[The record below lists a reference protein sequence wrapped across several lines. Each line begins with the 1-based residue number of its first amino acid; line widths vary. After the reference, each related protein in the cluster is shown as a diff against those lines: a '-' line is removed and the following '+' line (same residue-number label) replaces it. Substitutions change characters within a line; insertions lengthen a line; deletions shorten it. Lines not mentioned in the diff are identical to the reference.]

1 MANTTPISNTALDH
15 VYTVPD
21 QGTNTDTS
29 LTFIG
34 RNYTGYTQI
43 IGENF
48 LHLLENF
55 SSPAKNSNSDISSGP
70 VNPVKGQLW
79 YNSLNDNLG
88 RGLKVFDGTTWVQL
102 GIVKKSASAPIGP
115 IAGFNLGDF
124 YVDTTR
130 KQLYIYTG
138 FGSFPWQ
145 LIGPKYNEG
154 EKTTAEVDLIIDA
167 ADNTTRPVL
176 GLYVKNSRVAIVSDR
191 EFTPKAVQQ
200 GFPIIK
206 QGLNL
211 NSSIPQTNAKGV
223 KFWGTSEKAESL
235 IVGDTVVDASNF
247 LRSDQVSVTKYG
259 FNIRNDNGL
268 VIGTDLSLSLGVDNG
283 TSVIFNKNTGSKI
296 NFKIQKS
303 LFAETIFTIDSGLVN
318 TRTGRVG
325 INNTAPTQSLDV
337 NGSITSN
344 ESLIINGTNNSD
356 VLAPNYPSIYTE
368 GGAKIK
374 LSLFVGRNL
383 YVDETSTM
391 ANILPKIEPNASTSQ
406 ANLGS
411 QANKWNNIWANNITA
426 PIINATTI
434 TGDTFNG
441 ISEFANKLTNGIGI
455 KFTGDIKLT
464 NTENILY
471 LNTLDP
477 SLMTISLTP
486 DMIANKPEI
495 TSLISTDLFLVS
507 RESNGSRQLSKI
519 SKNSLLNSLPLVPV
533 GTITIWA
540 GKPTAAIPPGYLIC
554 DGTALP
560 QSLYSD
566 LFSTIGHEYTAD
578 NETIRDGI
586 PVFKLPNLSNSS
598 PNIKP
603 NLGGPLNI
611 VDNNPLNNL
620 KFIIF
625 TGRFA

>member
-1 MANTTPISNTALDH
+1 MANTTPISNTAEDH
-15 VYTVPD
+15 VYNVPD
-21 QGTNTDTS
+21 GGTNTDTS

-43 IGENF
+43 VGENF

-55 SSPAKNSNSDISSGP
+55 ASPAKNSNSDINAGP
-70 VNPVKGQLW
+70 QDPVKGQLW

-88 RGLKVFDGTTWVQL
+88 GGLKVFDGTTWIQL
-102 GIVKKSASAPIGP
+102 GVVKKSSNAPTGP

-167 ADNTTRPVL
+167 ADNSTRPVL
-176 GLYVKNSRVAIVSDR
+176 GLYVKNSRVALVSDR

-211 NSSIPQTNAKGV
+211 NSSIPQTSSKGV
-223 KFWGTSEKAESL
+223 KFWGVSEKAESL

-247 LRSDQVSVTKYG
+247 LRSDQVSLTKYG
-259 FNIRNDNGL
+259 FNIRNDSGL

-283 TSVIFNKNTGSKI
+283 ASVFFNKNTGSKI

-303 LFAETIFTIDSGLVN
+303 IYPETILTIDAGLVN

-325 INNTAPTQSLDV
+325 INNTAPSQSLDV
-337 NGSITSN
+337 VGNIKTN
-344 ESLIINGTNNSD
+344 ESLIVTGTNDSD
-356 VLAPNYPSIYTE
+356 VIAPNLPSIHTT
-368 GGAKIK
+368 GGMFVAKT
-374 LSLFVGRNL
+374 LSIGKSI
-383 YVDETSTM
+383 YVEETSRM
-391 ANILPKIEPNASTSQ
+391 ANILPKTGSNT
-406 ANLGS
+406 LGS
-411 QANKWNNIWANNITA
+411 QANRWSNVWADQIGDINNPVQIFGNFKGNLVGD
-426 PIINATTI
+426 I
-434 TGDTFNG
+434 TG
-441 ISEFANKLTNGIGI
+441 SAKSLTNGIDI
-455 KFTGDIKLT
+455 KFDGDIKLSNNE
-464 NTENILY
+464 NTYNI
-471 LNTLDP
+471 NSLDTGIL
-477 SLMTISLTP
+477 SITLTP
-486 DMIANKPEI
+486 DVIYNKPEI
-495 TSLISTDLFLVS
+495 KSLISTDLLLVS
-507 RESNGSRQLSKI
+507 REINGGRQLSKI
-519 SKNSLLNSLPLVPV
+519 SKTDLLNTLSLVPI

-540 GKPTAAIPPGYLIC
+540 GKPITPIPAGYRIC
-554 DGTALP
+554 DGSALP
-560 QSLYSD
+560 VGIYSD
-566 LFSTIGHEYTAD
+566 LFSIIGNEYTKD
-578 NETIRDGI
+578 SETIQDGI

-598 PNIKP
+598 PIDK
-603 NLGGPLNI
+603 
-611 VDNNPLNNL
+611 L

-625 TGRFA
+625 TGRFL

>member
-1 MANTTPISNTALDH
+1 MANSTPITNTAQNQ
-15 VYTVPD
+15 VYNVPD
-21 QGTNTDTS
+21 EGTNTDTS

-34 RNYTGYTQI
+34 RNYKGYSQI

-55 SSPAKNSNSDISSGP
+55 ASPAKNSNSDISSGP
-70 VNPVKGQLW
+70 TNPIKGQVW
-79 YNSLNDNLG
+79 YNSLNDSLG
-88 RGLKVFDGTTWVQL
+88 GGLKVFDGTTWVQL
-102 GIVKKSASAPIGP
+102 GIVKKSANAPTGP

-154 EKTTAEVDLIIDA
+154 EKTTAEVDLLIDA

-211 NSSIPQTNAKGV
+211 NASIPQTNAKGV
-223 KFWGTSEKAESL
+223 KFWGVSEKAESL
-235 IVGDTVVDASNF
+235 IVGDTVVNASNF
-247 LRSDQVSVTKYG
+247 LRSDQVSLTKYG

-268 VIGTDLSLSLGVDNG
+268 VVGTDLSLSIGVDNG
-283 TSVIFNKNTGSKI
+283 ASVFFNKNIGSKI

-303 LFAETIFTIDSGLVN
+303 LYPETILTIDSGLVN

-325 INNTAPTQSLDV
+325 VNNTAPTESLDV
-337 NGSITSN
+337 AGNIKTN
-344 ESLIINGTNNSD
+344 ESLIVIGENDTD
-356 VLAPNYPSIYTE
+356 VVAPSLPSIHTS
-368 GGAKIK
+368 GGMFVAKK
-374 LSLFVGRNL
+374 LSVGKSL
-383 YVDETSTM
+383 YVEESSVM
-391 ANILPKIEPNASTSQ
+391 ANILPKTTS
-406 ANLGS
+406 NTLGS
-411 QANKWNNIWANNITA
+411 RANKWSNIWVDQIGDLNNPTTIYA
-426 PIINATTI
+426 TI
-434 TGDTFNG
+434 TGSLNG
-441 ISEFANKLTNGIGI
+441 NITGAAQSLTNGINI
-455 KFTGDIKLT
+455 KFNGDIKLS
-464 NTENILY
+464 NTENAFNI
-471 LNTLDP
+471 NSLDTGIM
-477 SLMTISLTP
+477 SISLTP
-486 DMIANKPEI
+486 DVIYNKLEI
-495 TSLISTDLFLVS
+495 TSLIPTDLLLVS
-507 RESNGSRQLSKI
+507 RESNGSRQLNKI

-540 GKPTAAIPPGYLIC
+540 GKPTAAIPPGYSIC
-554 DGTALP
+554 DGSALP
-560 QSLYSD
+560 QSTYSD
-566 LFSTIGHEYTAD
+566 LFSVIGYEYTEEGASIQ
-578 NETIRDGI
+578 NGI
-586 PVFKLPNLSNSS
+586 AVFKLPNLSNS
-598 PNIKP
+598 
-603 NLGGPLNI
+603 
-611 VDNNPLNNL
+611 NPIDKL

>member
-1 MANTTPISNTALDH
+1 MANTTPITNTALDRI
-15 VYTVPD
+15 YSVPD

-55 SSPAKNSNSDISSGP
+55 ASPAKNSNSDISSGP

-88 RGLKVFDGTTWVQL
+88 GGLRVFDGTTWVQL
-102 GIVKKSASAPIGP
+102 GIVKKSANAPTGP

-200 GFPIIK
+200 GFPVIK

-211 NSSIPQTNAKGV
+211 NSSIPQTSSKGV
-223 KFWGTSEKAESL
+223 KFWGISEKAESL

-283 TSVIFNKNTGSKI
+283 ASVIFNKNTGSKI

-344 ESLIINGTNNSD
+344 ESLIINGTNNSG

-383 YVDETSTM
+383 YVEETSTM
-391 ANILPKIEPNASTSQ
+391 ANILPKTISNTLGTSTNRWSNVWADQ
-406 ANLGS
+406 IGDLNNYVQIYANVKGS
-411 QANKWNNIWANNITA
+411 LDGNITGSA
-426 PIINATTI
+426 QSLTSDIN
-434 TGDTFNG
+434 
-441 ISEFANKLTNGIGI
+441 I
-455 KFTGDIKLT
+455 KFSGDVQLSNPNPT
-464 NTENILY
+464 DNGFL
-471 LNTLDP
+471 LNTGPQSDI
-477 SLMTISLTP
+477 SISLTSNA
-486 DMIANKPEI
+486 IYSKPEI

-519 SKNSLLNSLPLVPV
+519 SKNSLLNSLPLVPI

-566 LFSTIGHEYTAD
+566 LFSIIGHEYTAN

-598 PNIKP
+598 PIDK
-603 NLGGPLNI
+603 
-611 VDNNPLNNL
+611 L

>member
-55 SSPAKNSNSDISSGP
+55 ASPAKNSNSDISSGP
-70 VNPVKGQLW
+70 AKPVKGQLW

-88 RGLKVFDGTTWVQL
+88 GGLRVFDGTTWVQL
-102 GIVKKSASAPIGP
+102 GIVKKSANAPTGP

-211 NSSIPQTNAKGV
+211 NTSIPQTNAKGV
-223 KFWGTSEKAESL
+223 KFWGISEKAESL

-283 TSVIFNKNTGSKI
+283 TSVFFNKNTGSKI
-296 NFKIQKS
+296 NFKIQKAS
-303 LFAETIFTIDSGLVN
+303 FAETIFTIDSGLVN

-356 VLAPNYPSIYTE
+356 SIAPNYPSIYTE
-368 GGAKIK
+368 GGAKVK
-374 LSLFVGRNL
+374 LSLFIGKNL
-383 YVDETSTM
+383 FVEETSTM
-391 ANILPKIEPNASTSQ
+391 ANVLPKTITNTLGTST
-406 ANLGS
+406 
-411 QANKWNNIWANNITA
+411 NKWSNVWANQIGDLNNYVQIYANVKGSLDGNITGSA
-426 PIINATTI
+426 QSLTSDIN
-434 TGDTFNG
+434 
-441 ISEFANKLTNGIGI
+441 I
-455 KFTGDIKLT
+455 KFSGDVQLA
-464 NTENILY
+464 NPNPNDNGFL
-471 LNTLDP
+471 LNTGPQSDI
-477 SLMTISLTP
+477 SISLTSNA
-486 DMIANKPEI
+486 IYNKPEI

-507 RESNGSRQLSKI
+507 RESNGSRQLTKI

-598 PNIKP
+598 PIDK
-603 NLGGPLNI
+603 
-611 VDNNPLNNL
+611 L